1 MLDYKQYFTT
11 SIKQTTDKHQTGSNP
26 SSLYKAQS
34 LKTHW
39 SGGDCYLPY
48 AKASTK
54 NKLNLGRGLLKKSIH
69 VFNLASLSVVS
80 V

>member
-1 MLDYKQYFTT
+1 MLDHKQYFTT
-11 SIKQTTDKHQTGSNP
+11 SIKQTTDKHQTGSTP

-34 LKTHW
+34 LKIHW

-54 NKLNLGRGLLKKSIH
+54 NKWNLGRGLHKKIYTR
-69 VFNLASLSVVS
+69 FALASLGVVS